1 MVASVP
7 IQRSATVALSLQETL
22 WPLLEATA
30 SNLANSTTS
39 GFKRVFT
46 ETVEAKQTSSK
57 GEEISYVHL
66 TSINHDFS
74 PGSLRQSGNTYDLAI
89 SGDGFFQVTGGKLT
103 QNSNFNLSIDGRIL
117 APNGDALMND
127 GGGEITIP
135 ADSKH
140 ITISEDGSISNQNG
154 IIGKVGVFT
163 VADKKTLTY
172 GKDGYF
178 IPQDQP
184 EVATNVSV
192 LQGFVMESNV
202 NPIEETIRL
211 IEIQRR
217 YEQAEKILKES
228 YELATDVV
236 NVSSRSAV

>member
-1 MVASVP
+1 MVSVP
-7 IQRSATVALSLQETL
+7 IQRPATVALSLQETL

-46 ETVEAKQTSSK
+46 ETIEAKQVSAQ
-57 GEEISYVHL
+57 GEVSYVSL
-66 TSINHDFS
+66 STVNHDFS
-74 PGSLRQSGNTYDLAI
+74 PGSMRQTENTYDLAI

-103 QNSNFNLSIDGRIL
+103 QNSNFSLSLDGRL
-117 APNGDALMND
+117 LSPTGDALMND
-127 GGGEITIP
+127 GGGEIVIP
-135 ADSKH
+135 SDSQYVNL
-140 ITISEDGSISNQNG
+140 SQDGSISNQNG

-163 VADKKTLTY
+163 VADKKTLKY

-178 IPQDQP
+178 IPQGQVD
-184 EVATNVSV
+184 VATDVAV
-192 LQGFVMESNV
+192 YQGYVMESNV
-202 NPIEETIRL
+202 NPMAETIRL

-217 YEQAEKILKES
+217 YEQAEKLLKES

>member
-1 MVASVP
+1 MSAVP
-7 IQRSATVALSLQETL
+7 IQRSATVALSLQEAL
-22 WPLLEATA
+22 WPSLEATA

-46 ETVEAKQTSSK
+46 ETIEAKQVSSH
-57 GEEISYVHL
+57 GEVSYVSL
-66 TSINHDFS
+66 STLNHDFT
-74 PGSLRQSGNTYDLAI
+74 PGSIRQTGNTYDLAI

-103 QNSNFNLSIDGRIL
+103 QNSYFNLSADGRIL
-117 APNGDALMND
+117 APSGDALMND
-127 GGGEITIP
+127 GGGEISIPTNSKFISIAQDGTI
-135 ADSKH
+135 
-140 ITISEDGSISNQNG
+140 TNQNG
-154 IIGKVGVFT
+154 IIGKVGVFN
-163 VADKKTLTY
+163 VADKKTLKY

-178 IPQDQP
+178 TPQGQVDA
-184 EVATNVSV
+184 ATDVTV
-192 LQGFVMESNV
+192 HQGFVMESNV

>member
-1 MVASVP
+1 MVSVP
-7 IQRSATVALSLQETL
+7 IHRPATVALSLQETL

-46 ETVEAKQTSSK
+46 ETIEAKQVSHQ
-57 GEEISYVHL
+57 GEVSYVTL
-66 TSINHDFS
+66 STINHDFT
-74 PGSLRQSGNTYDLAI
+74 PGSMRQSGNTYDLAI

-103 QNSNFNLSIDGRIL
+103 QNSNFNLSVDGRIL
-117 APNGDALMND
+117 SPTGDALMND
-127 GGGEITIP
+127 GGGEIVIP
-135 ADSKH
+135 SDSQYVN
-140 ITISEDGSISNQNG
+140 ISQDGSISNQNG

-163 VADKKTLTY
+163 VVDKKSLTY

-178 IPQDQP
+178 STQGQVDPATD
-184 EVATNVSV
+184 VAVY
-192 LQGFVMESNV
+192 QGYVMESNV
-202 NPIEETIRL
+202 NPMAETIRL

-217 YEQAEKILKES
+217 YEQAEKLLKES

>member
-1 MVASVP
+1 MVSVP
-7 IQRSATVALSLQETL
+7 IQRPATVALSLQETL

-46 ETVEAKQTSSK
+46 ETIEAKQTSSH
-57 GEEISYVHL
+57 GEVSYVSL
-66 TSINHDFS
+66 STINHDFT
-74 PGSLRQSGNTYDLAI
+74 PGSLRQTGNSYDIAI

-103 QNSNFNLSIDGRIL
+103 QNSYFNLSVDGRL
-117 APNGDALMND
+117 LTPSGDALMND

-135 ADSKH
+135 ANSKFVNISQDGT
-140 ITISEDGSISNQNG
+140 ITNQNG
-154 IIGKVGVFT
+154 VIGKVGVFS
-163 VADKKTLTY
+163 VADKKTLKY

-178 IPQDQP
+178 FP
-184 EVATNVSV
+184 EGQVDVATDVTV
-192 LQGFVMESNV
+192 YQGYVMESNV

>member
-1 MVASVP
+1 MGSVP
-7 IQRSATVALSLQETL
+7 IQRSATVALSLQEAL
-22 WPLLEATA
+22 WPSLEATA

-46 ETVEAKQTSSK
+46 ETIEAKQVSPQ
-57 GEEISYVHL
+57 GEVSYVSL
-66 TSINHDFS
+66 STLNHDFT
-74 PGSLRQSGNTYDLAI
+74 PGSIRQTGNTYDIAI

-103 QNSNFNLSIDGRIL
+103 QNSYFNLSADGRIL
-117 APNGDALMND
+117 APSGDALMND

-135 ADSKH
+135 TNSKFINISQDGT
-140 ITISEDGSISNQNG
+140 ITNQNG
-154 IIGKVGVFT
+154 IIGKVGVFN
-163 VADKKTLTY
+163 VADKKTLKY

-178 IPQDQP
+178 TPQGQVDA
-184 EVATNVSV
+184 ATDITVH
-192 LQGFVMESNV
+192 QGFVMESNV

>member
-1 MVASVP
+1 MVSSVP

-30 SNLANSTTS
+30 ANLANSTTS

-46 ETVEAKQTSSK
+46 ETIEAKQYSRQG
-57 GEEISYVHL
+57 GEVSYVTL
-66 TSINHDFS
+66 STVNHDFT
-74 PGSLRQSGNTYDLAI
+74 PGSIRQTGNAYDIAI
-89 SGDGFFQVTGGKLT
+89 SGDGFFQVEGGKLT
-103 QNSNFNLSIDGRIL
+103 QNSHFSLSVDGRIL
-117 APNGDALMND
+117 APTGEALLND

-135 ADSKH
+135 ADSKFV
-140 ITISEDGSISNQNG
+140 TISEDGTISNHNG
-154 IIGKVGVFT
+154 VIGKIGVFT
-163 VADKKTLTY
+163 VQDKKTLKY

-178 IPQDQP
+178 IPQNQP
-184 EVATNVSV
+184 DVATNVSIH
-192 LQGFVMESNV
+192 QGFVMESNV

-217 YEQAEKILKES
+217 YEQAEKLLKES

>member
-1 MVASVP
+1 MVSVP
-7 IQRSATVALSLQETL
+7 IQRPATVALSLQETL

-46 ETVEAKQTSSK
+46 ETIEAKQVSAQ
-57 GEEISYVHL
+57 GEVSYVSL
-66 TSINHDFS
+66 STVNHDFS
-74 PGSLRQSGNTYDLAI
+74 PGSMRQTENTYDLAI

-103 QNSNFNLSIDGRIL
+103 QNSNFSLSLDGRLL
-117 APNGDALMND
+117 APTGDALMND
-127 GGGEITIP
+127 GGGEIVIP
-135 ADSKH
+135 SDSQYVN
-140 ITISEDGSISNQNG
+140 ISQDGSISNQNG

-163 VADKKTLTY
+163 VADKKTLKY

-178 IPQDQP
+178 IPQGQVD
-184 EVATNVSV
+184 VATDVAV
-192 LQGFVMESNV
+192 YQGYVMESNV
-202 NPIEETIRL
+202 NPMAETIRL

-217 YEQAEKILKES
+217 YEQAEKLLKES